1 MRRADREVKDVNE
14 MIEIMKR
21 CDVCRLALNDEGY
34 PYILPL
40 NFGLKVRDGKI
51 TLYFHGADAGKKYEL
66 IAKDGRAS
74 FEMDCAHRLVSSEE
88 TGHCTMEYESVIGKG
103 NVEIVSDEEKM
114 EALTV
119 MTDHY
124 HKKHF
129 EFNTKA
135 MPRTTAM
142 KLVVEEMT
150 GKRRMKG
157 AE

>member
-1 MRRADREVKDVNE
+1 MRRADREIKEVSE

-40 NFGLKVRDGKI
+40 NFGLKVKDGKV
-51 TLYFHGADAGKKYEL
+51 TLYFHGADKGKKYEL
-66 IAKDGRAS
+66 IAKDNRVS
-74 FEMDCAHRLVSSEE
+74 FEMDCSHRLVSSKE
-88 TGHCTMEYESVIGKG
+88 TGHCTMEYESIIGKG
-103 NVEIVSDEEKM
+103 KVKIVSEEEKM

-124 HKKHF
+124 HEGHF

-135 MPRTTAM
+135 VPRTTAM

>member
-1 MRRADREVKDVNE
+1 MRRTDREVNDQNE
-14 MIEIMKR
+14 LMEIMKK

-40 NFGLKVRDGKI
+40 NFGLKVQDGKV
-51 TLYFHGADAGKKYEL
+51 TLYFHGADKGKKYEL
-66 IAKDGRAS
+66 IAKDDRAS
-74 FEMDCAHRLVSSEE
+74 FEMDCSHRLVSSETE
-88 TGHCTMEYESVIGKG
+88 GHCTMEYESIIGRGK
-103 NVEIVSDEEKM
+103 VEIVSEEEKM

-124 HKKHF
+124 HTKHF

-135 MPRTTAM
+135 VPRTTAM
-142 KLVVEEMT
+142 KLVIEEMT

-157 AE
+157 AK